1 MKRDM
6 RSVHDDVTDC
16 QNDLYSKV
24 KDFWVV
30 VIHRIMVVAKRLLSK
45 NFCHIVSVID
55 YNFAYTIG
63 K

>member
-45 NFCHIVSVID
+45 NSCHIVSVID
-55 YNFAYTIG
+55 YNFAYKIG